1 MRDGRQVGVRF
12 FTVGEIADQL
22 KVSVRT
28 VHRWVADRQLVAHR
42 IGRSVRIS
50 QADLKAFLA
59 VHRDEN

>member
-1 MRDGRQVGVRF
+1 MKDGRQVGVRF

-22 KVSVRT
+22 NVSVRT
-28 VHRWVADRQLVAHR
+28 VHRWISDRQLIAHR

-50 QADLKAFLA
+50 HADLKGFLA